1 MMDEY
6 TEAELALFKH
16 IERIE
21 NIAVVLDDALEVICD
36 PEERLMVIEAI
47 ARAVNLEADCMEL
60 WQHVKQKVD
69 NEEPNS

>member
-1 MMDEY
+1 MDEY

-16 IERIE
+16 IEHIE

-47 ARAVNLEADCMEL
+47 ARAVNLEPDCMEL
-60 WQHVKQKVD
+60 GQHVKQKVD
-69 NEEPNS
+69 NEEPNN